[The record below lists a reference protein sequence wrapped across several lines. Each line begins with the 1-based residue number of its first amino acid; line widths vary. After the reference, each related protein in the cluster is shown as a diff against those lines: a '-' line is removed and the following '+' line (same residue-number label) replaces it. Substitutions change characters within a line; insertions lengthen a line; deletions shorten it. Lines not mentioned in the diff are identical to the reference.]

1 MLGGP
6 CDDSCNPEMINVY
19 CAPETRICECQRG
32 FPVQLGNNRGCA
44 KPTSIGDQCFYTQT
58 CTFVDANSDCLQIR
72 HNAICQCREGYHT
85 VTIPRP
91 KKVFCSEDLV
101 VIATDLSTLL
111 GVATGLAILT
121 ALICFVLKLFVGGRP
136 RHYANSNLAPP
147 ILFAQSGMSGV
158 SVLRGGC
165 TRGSRGVLMP
175 SSRAGAARAAAI
187 LLISCHLSPSH
198 ASVHSSTSSTKSFSA
213 RQFERERENRLLA
226 KARNRERDGCTPSPS
241 PRSTENL
248 LDDPLPSDSWP
259 RTDDEGRESEA
270 FTPDVLEKGIGGSM
284 ALIDDPLAMA
294 EDNTE
299 PRPTSPPSYEDSE
312 KQTQLDAM
320 GPLGPLP

>member
-1 MLGGP
+1 
-6 CDDSCNPEMINVY
+6 
-19 CAPETRICECQRG
+19 
-32 FPVQLGNNRGCA
+32 
-44 KPTSIGDQCFYTQT
+44 
-58 CTFVDANSDCLQIR
+58 
-72 HNAICQCREGYHT
+72 
-85 VTIPRP
+85 
-91 KKVFCSEDLV
+91 
-101 VIATDLSTLL
+101 
-111 GVATGLAILT
+111 
-121 ALICFVLKLFVGGRP
+121 
-136 RHYANSNLAPP
+136 
-147 ILFAQSGMSGV
+147 MSGV

-198 ASVHSSTSSTKSFSA
+198 GNHIRRASVHSSTSSTKSFSA

-226 KARNRERDGCTPSPS
+226 KARNRERDGTTPSPS

-259 RTDDEGRESEA
+259 RTDDEGRESDA

-284 ALIDDPLAMA
+284 AHIDDPQAMA

-299 PRPTSPPSYEDSE
+299 PLPSSPPSYEDSE
-312 KQTQLDAM
+312 KQVQQANL
-320 GPLGPLP
+320 GPLGPLSRCLASAPPTLNLMKTPTSKWDVQLRSCPWY